1 MYTSIILC
9 GGKNSRLKNSSK
21 KIIKPLIVYK
31 KKTLL
36 EHHLKT
42 LNKIKIR
49 NIFINTYKNKNF
61 FYTIKKK
68 KEFEF

>member
-9 GGKNSRLKNSSK
+9 GGKNSRLKNLKK

-36 EHHLKT
+36 EHHLKM

-49 NIFINTYKNKNF
+49 NIFINTYKNKNLF
-61 FYTIKKK
+61 ISIKKK
-68 KEFEF
+68 RN

>member
-1 MYTSIILC
+1 MYSSIILC
-9 GGKNSRLKNSSK
+9 GGKNSRLKSLNK

-31 KKTLL
+31 KRTLL

-42 LNKIKIR
+42 LNKIKIK

-61 FYTIKKK
+61 FSSIKKK
-68 KEFEF
+68 RN

>member
-9 GGKNSRLKNSSK
+9 GGKNSRLKNSNK

-36 EHHLKT
+36 EYHLKT

-49 NIFINTYKNKNF
+49 NKFINNYKNKILFN
-61 FYTIKKK
+61 
-68 KEFEF
+68 